1 MINTKEAERRQK
13 ERAAAV
19 DSKIKSAQ
27 QKQSIT
33 VVAKQLKDFIN
44 DKRYIGYAESL
55 TALLQRL
62 IVQRDTLKNGIIT
75 NDEYVRKGIEYDSK
89 IELLKSILLMP
100 EKFINESKKIKGENN
115 ENV

>member
-19 DSKIKSAQ
+19 DSKIKDAQ

-33 VVAKQLKDFIN
+33 VVAKQFKEFVN
-44 DKRYIGYAESL
+44 DKRYQCYAESL
-55 TALLQRL
+55 NRLLQML
-62 IVQRDTLKNGIIT
+62 EFQRNVLKNGT
-75 NDEYVRKGIEYDSK
+75 TSNDEYVRKGIEYDSK
-89 IELLKSILLMP
+89 IELLKSILIMP
-100 EKFINESKKIKGENN
+100 EKFINEAKKIVGEND